1 MSPREIHILGC
12 RKRVALG
19 TINLNPQIIWP
30 VLIGVGIDTHISV
43 LQYNTAYHLST
54 PLGSIMST
62 YGVHSKTPSSV
73 CGLYQHKDQIL
84 STLSLRL
91 NLSMI
96 KSMLNL
102 ITTRPNSWHHFF
114 ERLSPQ
120 IIKMM
125 LDL

>member
-43 LQYNTAYHLST
+43 LQYNTLMLQYNTAYHLFNTTRLYHVHIWGSLKNPIVGVWTLST
-54 PLGSIMST
+54 
-62 YGVHSKTPSSV
+62 
-73 CGLYQHKDQIL
+73 QDQIL
-84 STLSLRL
+84 STISLRL
-91 NLSMI
+91 SLSMI

-114 ERLSPQ
+114 ERLSP
-120 IIKMM
+120 
-125 LDL
+125 